1 MDQSTRGVLCL
12 AAAQMATTICPRNVS
27 LVLQSQLCFILFLA
41 RKHTHTNSL
50 LQCIIHA
57 WFGCCNN
64 FCFQHVTTQGL
75 KFVRMCGCFEA
86 LFLVWR
92 IIFVVGGSLFGLGV
106 CYMVDCKVVRWLYAN
121 CFFMLP
127 QPIPGEVSG
136 KIINEISVNKMQ
148 GFLIQEQF

>member
-1 MDQSTRGVLCL
+1 
-12 AAAQMATTICPRNVS
+12 
-27 LVLQSQLCFILFLA
+27 
-41 RKHTHTNSL
+41 
-50 LQCIIHA
+50 
-57 WFGCCNN
+57 
-64 FCFQHVTTQGL
+64 
-75 KFVRMCGCFEA
+75 MCGCFEA

-92 IIFVVGGSLFGLGV
+92 IIFVVGGGLFGLGV

-136 KIINEISVNKMQ
+136 KIISEISVNKMQ